1 MCRRNYVCVR
11 LYVRR
16 PTRIG
21 EVNAVRQFNYGNNRC
36 SSSTLKR
43 GALSLFISVA
53 LLSLIFRN
61 SSFAQDASFE
71 ASVDKNPVALG
82 DQFTLSF
89 VLNSAG
95 MGGGKN
101 MKLPDLSSF
110 HVMSGPNQS
119 SSMQF
124 VNGAVS
130 SSITYTYI
138 LQPKDMGKFTINP
151 AMIDVGSKQYK
162 TQPLVIEVTKG
173 APRQK
178 QQQAPPTDDVGAQ
191 IGDNLFLKATVDK
204 NHVMQGEQINLTF
217 KLYTRVSVSNY
228 GVDKNPSMTGFWG
241 EDIENP
247 KNIALSTETVN
258 GKQYRV
264 GVIRKMALFPTQSG
278 TLEIAPMEAT
288 TQVQIQSRSVDPFDA
303 FFRDPF
309 GRTVNY
315 KVKSDPLKIK
325 VDPLPPG
332 APPSFKGAIGKF
344 TMNTSVDK
352 KATKTNEPVTLKVTI
367 SGTGNIKILE
377 VPEIELP
384 KDFEQYTPKVSDN
397 INRQEGKISGSKTF
411 EYLLIPRYPGQKTI
425 KPLTFSYFDLNKH
438 EFVTL
443 QSPQIELNV
452 EQGTATAPPVIAGGN
467 REDVQLLS
475 QDIRFIK
482 VAHTSFSRRG
492 EHLYKSGL
500 FIALT
505 LLPLMGLAGTFVY
518 THQRQA
524 EMLDAAGYRNRR
536 AIKVAQKGLKQAE
549 HLLVS
554 KATSNS
560 SQKLAFYSEVSR
572 ALHKY
577 LGDKLNIQQADMS
590 IETVLTELE
599 NRTVNG
605 EVPAALKT
613 LWETCEMARFA
624 PTSLEAAAMQR
635 TFDDAKRLIVELERT
650 LKK

>member
-1 MCRRNYVCVR
+1 MKEIKKAIGWRVFGVDGGELTSQTRQSERSPVPMLSVRWAASRR
-11 LYVRR
+11 
-16 PTRIG
+16 
-21 EVNAVRQFNYGNNRC
+21 
-36 SSSTLKR
+36 
-43 GALSLFISVA
+43 LSRAPLLIAFITV
-53 LLSLIFRN
+53 LELPL
-61 SSFAQDASFE
+61 FAQDASFD

-89 VLNSAG
+89 VLNNAG

-101 MKLPDLSSF
+101 MKLPDLGNF

-124 VNGAVS
+124 INGAVS
-130 SSITYTYI
+130 SSVTYSYI
-138 LQPKDMGKFTINP
+138 LQPKEMGKFTIGP
-151 AMIDVGSKQYK
+151 AAIDVGGKQH
-162 TQPLVIEVTKG
+162 TSRPLTIEVVKD
-173 APRQK
+173 APRQ
-178 QQQAPPTDDVGAQ
+178 QQQAPPPDDVGAQ

-204 NHVMQGEQINLTF
+204 NHVMQGEQINLAF

-228 GVDKNPSMTGFWG
+228 GVDKNPTMTGFWG

-247 KNIALSTETVN
+247 KNIALSNEVVN

-278 TLEIAPMEAT
+278 MLEIAPMEAT
-288 TQVQIQSRSVDPFDA
+288 TQVQMQTRSVDPFDA

-309 GRTVNY
+309 GRTANY
-315 KVKSDPLKIK
+315 KVKSDPIKIK
-325 VDPLPPG
+325 VDPLPSG
-332 APPSFKGAIGKF
+332 APPSFKGAVGKF
-344 TMNTSVDK
+344 TMNTAVDR

-367 SGTGNIKILE
+367 SGTGNIKVLE

-425 KPLTFSYFDLNKH
+425 KPLTFSYFDLNKR
-438 EFVTL
+438 EYVTL
-443 QSPQIELNV
+443 QSPLIELNV
-452 EQGTATAPPVIAGGN
+452 EQGTATAPPTISGGA

-482 VAHTSFSRRG
+482 VWQPVFARRG
-492 EHLYKSGL
+492 EYVYKSGVFAVL
-500 FIALT
+500 VLI
-505 LLPLMGLAGTFVY
+505 PLVGLAGTFVY
-518 THQRQA
+518 SRQRQA
-524 EMLDAAGYRNRR
+524 EMLDAVGYRNRR
-536 AIKVAQKGLKQAE
+536 AIKIAQKGLKQAE
-549 HLLVS
+549 HLLAS
-554 KATSNS
+554 GASGTAP
-560 SQKLAFYSEVSR
+560 QKLEFYSEVSR

-590 IETVLTELE
+590 IESVLQAL
-599 NRTVNG
+599 NARPVNG
-605 EVPAALKT
+605 AIPAALKS
-613 LWETCEMARFA
+613 LWETCEVARFA
-624 PTSLEAAAMQR
+624 PTSMEAAAMQR
-635 TFDDAKRLIVELERT
+635 TFDEAKRLIVELERT

>member
-1 MCRRNYVCVR
+1 MLVQRYVSCW
-11 LYVRR
+11 L
-16 PTRIG
+16 
-21 EVNAVRQFNYGNNRC
+21 
-36 SSSTLKR
+36 
-43 GALSLFISVA
+43 ALT
-53 LLSLIFRN
+53 LLSGA
-61 SSFAQDASFE
+61 SSLAQDASFT
-71 ASVDKNPVALG
+71 AIIDKNPIGLG

-89 VLNSAG
+89 VLNNAG

-101 MKLPDLSSF
+101 MQLPDLTKF
-110 HVMSGPNQS
+110 HIMSGPNQS

-124 VNGAVS
+124 INGAVS
-130 SSITYTYI
+130 SSITYSYI
-138 LQPKDMGKFTINP
+138 LQPKEMGKATIGP
-151 AMIDVGSKQYK
+151 ATIDVGGKQYK
-162 TQPLVIEVTKG
+162 TQPLTIEVVKG
-173 APRQK
+173 APRQT
-178 QQQAPPTDDVGAQ
+178 QQAPPPDDASAQ

-204 NHVMQGEQINLTF
+204 NHVIQGEQINLTF

-247 KNIALSTETVN
+247 KNISLSTETVN

-264 GVIRKMALFPTQSG
+264 GIIRKMALFPTQSG

-315 KVKSDPLKIK
+315 KVKSEPLKIK
-325 VDPLPPG
+325 VDPLPAN
-332 APPSFKGAIGKF
+332 APASFKGAVGKF
-344 TMNTSVDK
+344 TMSTSVDRRT
-352 KATKTNEPVTLKVTI
+352 TKTNEPVTLKITI
-367 SGTGNIKILE
+367 AGTGNIKVLE

-397 INRQEGKISGSKTF
+397 INRQEGRISGSKTF
-411 EYLLIPRYPGQKTI
+411 EYLLIPRYPGQKII
-425 KPLTFSYFDLNKH
+425 KPLAFSFFDLNKR
-438 EFVTL
+438 EYVTL

-482 VAHTSFSRRG
+482 VSQPSFSRRS
-492 EHLYKSGL
+492 EYLYKSGL
-500 FIALT
+500 FIALV
-505 LLPLMGLAGTFVY
+505 LLPLAGLVGTFAY
-518 THQRQA
+518 ARQRQA

-549 HLLVS
+549 QLLAS
-554 KATSNS
+554 KASGNAV
-560 SQKLAFYSEVSR
+560 QKLEFYSEVSR

-590 IETVLTELE
+590 VESVMSALSTRSLNPAIPKSLKSVW
-599 NRTVNG
+599 
-605 EVPAALKT
+605 EV
-613 LWETCEMARFA
+613 CGMARFA
-624 PTSLEAAAMQR
+624 PTSLESVAMQK
-635 TFDDAKRLIVELERT
+635 TYDEAKWVIVELERT